1 MRIKRQE
8 EKTKQAR
15 RKEARRAAHKEWDE
29 KHKARGAPPGEEF
42 EFVWSEDDDDNQSE
56 DNDGNG
62 RKSCCWSSS
71 SSIVLSRARVAISPD
86 NVLNAVNRG
95 IVATIDVAT
104 GEGKHDDDDDDH
116 RQGGYDGVVSA
127 LLQPKTAEEVV
138 QQPQLWALDLAADD
152 RVGVDRMARRDA
164 YVLCGVEALTAEEK
178 SEQTDRQYED
188 ANDSMGERVMGAIQ
202 RALSPFLFS
211 FVHVFATILVC
222 LAVPLPIA
230 LLAFAH
236 QNTYF
241 TTTAV
246 APEVVVQD
254 VLFSPYPEHLLVRQ
268 MRVENAVMLGLGLVY
283 YAVSAV
289 KLVLFHTD
297 YDPKSCLRVFWRH
310 LWVSFTSFYFL
321 LIAGYC
327 FMALQWI
334 ILGAVLNPT
343 SILPYSVAV
352 GGAVGFLAASIHS
365 IKRIRRR

>member
-15 RKEARRAAHKEWDE
+15 RNQARRAARKEWDE
-29 KHKARGAPPGEEF
+29 KQKARDAPPGEEF
-42 EFVWSEDDDDNQSE
+42 EFVWSEDDDDTQNE

-62 RKSCCWSSS
+62 RKTCCWS
-71 SSIVLSRARVAISPD
+71 RVAISPD
-86 NVLNAVNRG
+86 TVLSTVNRG
-95 IVATIDVAT
+95 IAATIDIAT
-104 GEGKHDDDDDDH
+104 GEGKHDDDDDDN
-116 RQGGYDGVVSA
+116 RPCGYDGVVSA

-138 QQPQLWALDLAADD
+138 QQPQLWALDLAADV

-178 SEQTDRQYED
+178 SEQKDRQYKD
-188 ANDSMGERVMGAIQ
+188 ANDSVGERVMGAIQ

-222 LAVPLPIA
+222 LAVPLPMAVI
-230 LLAFAH
+230 AFAH

-246 APEVVVQD
+246 APQVVVQD
-254 VLFSPYPEHLLVRQ
+254 LFLSSSPYPKDLLVRQ
-268 MRVENAVMLGLGLVY
+268 MLIENAIMLSLGLVY

-310 LWVSFTSFYFL
+310 LWVSLTSFYFL
-321 LIAGYC
+321 LYAGYC

-352 GGAVGFLAASIHS
+352 GGAVGFVAASIHS
-365 IKRIRRR
+365 IKSIRRR